1 MELSRSD
8 FQILNVLKEH
18 QCTNYQESM
27 TLQEIIPE
35 LPFSRVTAYKRLKN
49 LCDMGYT
56 AKGCQA
62 EQADTYY
69 ILEKGIRVADIKDIT
84 ELEKKQQPVLPATDE
99 NIASALYTINKSA
112 KVSRDTK
119 NRSYYNRK
127 FQCCGAAKTRM
138 LNLYH
143 LKDAVLKKLQE
154 EDRVEY
160 LGVNRQVFDYGPD
173 SFLRLY
179 RIGDF
184 TFHIPCQKDE
194 VNELE
199 ILDEEID
206 GEISAEK
213 TRNVDINFKQAM
225 LLLENYSG
233 VKAAGTYNKKP
244 EFY

>member
-84 ELEKKQQPVLPATDE
+84 EF
-99 NIASALYTINKSA
+99 INK
-112 KVSRDTK
+112 
-119 NRSYYNRK
+119 
-127 FQCCGAAKTRM
+127 F
-138 LNLYH
+138 
-143 LKDAVLKKLQE
+143 
-154 EDRVEY
+154 
-160 LGVNRQVFDYGPD
+160 
-173 SFLRLY
+173 
-179 RIGDF
+179 I
-184 TFHIPCQKDE
+184 KDE
-194 VNELE
+194 AYRNQYVVK
-199 ILDEEID
+199 
-206 GEISAEK
+206 GR
-213 TRNVDINFKQAM
+213 TR
-225 LLLENYSG
+225 
-233 VKAAGTYNKKP
+233 
-244 EFY
+244 

>member
-84 ELEKKQQPVLPATDE
+84 ELMLTHIIRMRLVEIT
-99 NIASALYTINKSA
+99 
-112 KVSRDTK
+112 
-119 NRSYYNRK
+119 RK
-127 FQCCGAAKTRM
+127 
-138 LNLYH
+138 
-143 LKDAVLKKLQE
+143 LKKV
-154 EDRVEY
+154 RI
-160 LGVNRQVFDYGPD
+160 
-173 SFLRLY
+173 FLKINHFFNEKWFI
-179 RIGDF
+179 RIGRIRDRAVVLV
-184 TFHIPCQKDE
+184 TIP
-194 VNELE
+194 VSTRSSNSG
-199 ILDEEID
+199 I
-206 GEISAEK
+206 ISVRA
-213 TRNVDINFKQAM
+213 
-225 LLLENYSG
+225 L
-233 VKAAGTYNKKP
+233 
-244 EFY
+244 

>member
-84 ELEKKQQPVLPATDE
+84 ELSTSYVMSEK
-99 NIASALYTINKSA
+99 SH
-112 KVSRDTK
+112 VSIVRILI
-119 NRSYYNRK
+119 R
-127 FQCCGAAKTRM
+127 C
-138 LNLYH
+138 
-143 LKDAVLKKLQE
+143 LKEKL
-154 EDRVEY
+154 
-160 LGVNRQVFDYGPD
+160 L
-173 SFLRLY
+173 
-179 RIGDF
+179 
-184 TFHIPCQKDE
+184 
-194 VNELE
+194 
-199 ILDEEID
+199 
-206 GEISAEK
+206 
-213 TRNVDINFKQAM
+213 
-225 LLLENYSG
+225 
-233 VKAAGTYNKKP
+233 
-244 EFY
+244 

>member
-84 ELEKKQQPVLPATDE
+84 EL
-99 NIASALYTINKSA
+99 SALLQWMW
-112 KVSRDTK
+112 
-119 NRSYYNRK
+119 RSQIRNGKPIDIYIPSE
-127 FQCCGAAKTRM
+127 RM
-138 LNLYH
+138 RELLNNWIQNCY
-143 LKDAVLKKLQE
+143 VTE
-154 EDRVEY
+154 
-160 LGVNRQVFDYGPD
+160 
-173 SFLRLY
+173 
-179 RIGDF
+179 
-184 TFHIPCQKDE
+184 
-194 VNELE
+194 
-199 ILDEEID
+199 
-206 GEISAEK
+206 
-213 TRNVDINFKQAM
+213 
-225 LLLENYSG
+225 
-233 VKAAGTYNKKP
+233 KAA
-244 EFY
+244 